1 MVPGGR
7 AGGPGGGQGGGA
19 GGAGGQR
26 GAPPLGQYGILHVIG
41 GNDRGKQCELSKM
54 LINIGRGAD
63 QDLVLADIAVSR
75 RHIKIHLLPGG
86 YKLQDLG
93 SGNGTLIN
101 GKRVDEVML
110 VDGDQIEL
118 GNTLLRFEHPP
129 SRAQA
134 EAPQAM
140 PAPMPPPQQPG
151 YPPPAGYPQPP
162 GYPPPQAMPPQ
173 AMPPPGYPPPPQY
186 PSQAMPMAPPYAS
199 AAAQAVAPP
208 GYPPQQLPPPQP
220 MMPQPMAPPLAGG
233 AMGAP
238 APAASFLDAG
248 RSRKI
253 AFGTVGGLLI
263 FGLLGLGYTVRSG
276 QATPTTDA
284 NEALAQYTAGTKHFQ
299 ANDFDAARKAF
310 QSALEMAPESQEL
323 KHYLEACDVEAKALG
338 FIKEG
343 RRSLEQRRYGEALKS
358 FQQVDEKSVQYDYA
372 QQQARDARREA
383 ANTALTEAKNLSLSD
398 AGAALT
404 KINEGLQYDPDN
416 PALME
421 LKGRVASG
429 TTIAMLPKDKDK
441 EPEAEPKKPE
451 KRPEPKKPERRPEP
465 KKPEKKPVVA
475 EVPAAACDLK
485 GNAGARGMYQAR
497 NMDGAIT
504 AVQNCAKVKGPA
516 AGRTQDVVQ
525 GLGQMK
531 GLLASA
537 GQQEGSN
544 PGAALNAYRSAEKLD
559 KQLSG
564 GLLGGYLGTKISALA
579 ARAGGPK
586 GPVAV
591 PPPGPGPK
599 QVPMP
604 VASSDPKRD
613 AEADKLLAEA
623 RAVMGRD
630 PTKAK
635 LLCRQ
640 AMRLYGKDTNHP
652 KAQQAFKLQA
662 SIKTRD
668 DDED

>member
-1 MVPGGR
+1 
-7 AGGPGGGQGGGA
+7 
-19 GGAGGQR
+19 
-26 GAPPLGQYGILHVIG
+26 LHVIG

-129 SRAQA
+129 SRAQV

-140 PAPMPPPQQPG
+140 PAPMPPQPQPG
-151 YPPPAGYPQPP
+151 YPPPAM
-162 GYPPPQAMPPQ
+162 PQAMPPQ
-173 AMPPPGYPPPPQY
+173 AMPQPGYPPPGYPPPGYPPQPQY

-199 AAAQAVAPP
+199 AVAQAVAPP
-208 GYPPQQLPPPQP
+208 GYPPQQPQP
-220 MMPQPMAPPLAGG
+220 MMPQPMAPPMAGG
-233 AMGAP
+233 PMGVGAP

-248 RSRKI
+248 SSRKI
-253 AFGTVGGLLI
+253 AFGAVGGLLI

-276 QATPTTDA
+276 HATPATDV
-284 NEALAQYTAGTKHFQ
+284 NEALAHYTAGTKHFQ

-441 EPEAEPKKPE
+441 EPEEEPKKPE
-451 KRPEPKKPERRPEP
+451 KRPEPKKVERRPEP
-465 KKPEKKPVVA
+465 KKVEKKPVVA

-531 GLLASA
+531 GLLSSA

-544 PGAALNAYRSAEKLD
+544 PAAALNAYRSAEKLD

-564 GLLGGYLGTKISALA
+564 GLLGGYLGTKISALS
-579 ARAGGPK
+579 ARAGGGPK

-591 PPPGPGPK
+591 PPPGPGPRP
-599 QVPMP
+599 VPMP

-623 RAVMGRD
+623 KGVMGRD
-630 PTKAK
+630 PGKAK

-652 KAQQAFKLQA
+652 KYQQAYKLHA
-662 SIKTRD
+662 SIKSRD